1 MFWVNELLHTQEP
14 KEVDDIC
21 RSWFLVLF
29 SRQESYLVVL
39 VGLKL
44 TGAPASAGTKCTCH
58 RILCFQLWTHTHTH
72 THTYIKFLYYSY
84 F

>member
-21 RSWFLVLF
+21 CSWFLVLF

-39 VGLKL
+39 AGLEL
-44 TGAPASAGTKCTCH
+44 TDAPVSAGTKCTRH
-58 RILCFQLWTHTHTH
+58 RILCFQLWTHTHTLIH
-72 THTYIKFLYYSY
+72 I
-84 F
+84 